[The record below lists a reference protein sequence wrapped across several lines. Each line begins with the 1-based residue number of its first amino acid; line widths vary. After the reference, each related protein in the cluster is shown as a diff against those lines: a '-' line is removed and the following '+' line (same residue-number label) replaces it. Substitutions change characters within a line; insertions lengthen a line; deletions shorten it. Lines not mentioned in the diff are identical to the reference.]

1 MLSKPWSAIL
11 WQINYPMNIKV
22 YSTPQC
28 PWCNA
33 AKDYLKSH
41 NFEFEEI
48 DVSIDPLL
56 AEELIKKSGQ
66 MGVPVIE
73 IDGEMVIGFNRELLD
88 ELLHIKK
95 EKEE

>member
-1 MLSKPWSAIL
+1 
-11 WQINYPMNIKV
+11 MNIKV
-22 YSTPQC
+22 YPTPHC
-28 PWCNA
+28 PWCVA

-48 DVSIDPLL
+48 DVTTDPLF

-73 IDGEMVIGFNRELLD
+73 IDGELIIGFNRPLLD
-88 ELLHIKK
+88 QLLHITNEK
-95 EKEE
+95 EK

>member
-1 MLSKPWSAIL
+1 MD
-11 WQINYPMNIKV
+11 IKV
-22 YSTPQC
+22 YCTPNC
-28 PWCNA
+28 PWCAA

-41 NFEFEEI
+41 GFEFEEI
-48 DVSIDPLL
+48 DVSTDPLL

-73 IDGEMVIGFNRELLD
+73 IDGEMVIGFNKELLD
-88 ELLHIKK
+88 ELLHVAK